1 MEQSLIDI
9 SQIVSHIT
17 YAQYVKQGKKISGS
31 LLESENDYEL
41 RKELKADIKKALD
54 RFIQENL
61 VELAVN
67 ESDNIITYA
76 SILLR
81 RKIQKEKPGFV
92 N

>member
-1 MEQSLIDI
+1 
-9 SQIVSHIT
+9 
-17 YAQYVKQGKKISGS
+17 
-31 LLESENDYEL
+31 LLESESEYEL

-61 VELAVN
+61 VDLAGN

-81 RKIQKEKPGFV
+81 QKIQKEKLGFV